1 MAEGDYVEG
10 LTGKEIITDFL
21 AQIEEKLTNDC
32 NLRETD
38 SYPGGYDGSFEY
50 HLNLHGMDRIE
61 VKGKISVSDPE
72 GVRVLVNEKVFV
84 AEEKGE
90 VPVEERLNVVR
101 ERSHQ
106 DVPTLS
112 LNEDGVPTIKK
123 RQYTRRPVV
132 AGAHQ

>member
-1 MAEGDYVEG
+1 
-10 LTGKEIITDFL
+10 
-21 AQIEEKLTNDC
+21 
-32 NLRETD
+32 
-38 SYPGGYDGSFEY
+38 
-50 HLNLHGMDRIE
+50 
-61 VKGKISVSDPE
+61 
-72 GVRVLVNEKVFV
+72 VRVLVNEKVFV

-132 AGAHQ
+132 AGTHQ